1 MLVAVSSTSGGDRLP
16 VLKYD
21 GRAGRIH
28 LMDRIQDGGQW
39 VTHTRDVTMQAPQF
53 AVDFGSVEVG
63 WMLFPAGMAPMMVL
77 APFGQPEPQQPPA
90 VGTKKMADGREV
102 PNNFQRGF
110 RLKVAGKA
118 LADPNGG
125 VVREFTANARVVL
138 EGVNELHTA
147 FCAAAEAHAG
157 KIPVVRLKEVAPVKA
172 GQSTNYKP
180 IFEIVAWAD
189 RDDALFG
196 ARTVAPPKPGQVQA
210 AAPAP
215 VAAPPAPMPPPVPVS
230 AALNDAVPF

>member
-1 MLVAVSSTSGGDRLP
+1 MLVAVSSSGGGDRQP

-21 GRAGRIH
+21 ARAGRIH
-28 LMDRIQDGGQW
+28 LMDRVQDNGEW

-53 AVDFGSVEVG
+53 AVDFGSVETG
-63 WMLFPAGMAPMMVL
+63 WMLFPKGAAPIMVL
-77 APFGQPEPQQPPA
+77 APFGQAEPPQPPA
-90 VGTKKMADGREV
+90 VGTRKLSDGREV

-118 LADPNGG
+118 LADPTGG

-147 FCAAAEAHAG
+147 FCAAPEARAG
-157 KIPVVRLKEVAPVKA
+157 KIPVVRLREAAPVKA

-180 IFEIVAWAD
+180 IFEIVSWAD
-189 RDDALFG
+189 RDEKLFG
-196 ARTVAPPKPGQVQA
+196 ARTVAPPAAGAVQA
-210 AAPAP
+210 VPAPAAP
-215 VAAPPAPMPPPVPVS
+215 VAAATTPVS
-230 AALNDAVPF
+230 VSTALGDAVPF